1 METIQNQPE
10 ITQIYL
16 HQWNPPPP
24 HHATNYQI
32 LPYFSAVDFKH
43 DFSIRKAELGK
54 NGKNLAMVMNYK
66 GKLGSIFHNSERLL

>member
-54 NGKNLAMVMNYK
+54 NGKNLAMVINYK
-66 GKLGSIFHNSERLL
+66 GKLGSIFHNSQRLL